1 MRTAA
6 ARRARLDVVTAF
18 PSRVVG
24 TRGAPVEVPDVDVGV
39 SVSDVPPKRRCDRG
53 RARRRHPAGPG
64 LDRRVDPRRRRRHA
78 RDRRAAHGARGAQ
91 RGTAA
96 LRRAHARRPA
106 RAGWAAGADRT
117 ASGRAGAGRHEDL
130 GPGRPGTSA
139 RFRADVPGRM
149 WWRQRRTR
157 GGTTVGATRQR
168 IVVGVDG
175 SPGARLALSWALAEA
190 ARRGADVEGVAAYP
204 VDFYWT
210 DPYLLDSTRLDA
222 VRADTE
228 ARARALVDEMRSQP
242 DLVGAADVAVDV
254 VVCGGAPAAH
264 LVRHARD
271 AALLVVGSRGRGGV
285 RSAVAG
291 SVALHCAAHAPCSV
305 VVVHPA
311 AVPASEPGRVVV
323 GLDDSDH
330 ARAALAPAGGQAAAL
345 GPEVEAGGGGETAK
359 PRGGGR

>member
-1 MRTAA
+1 
-6 ARRARLDVVTAF
+6 
-18 PSRVVG
+18 
-24 TRGAPVEVPDVDVGV
+24 
-39 SVSDVPPKRRCDRG
+39 
-53 RARRRHPAGPG
+53 
-64 LDRRVDPRRRRRHA
+64 
-78 RDRRAAHGARGAQ
+78 
-91 RGTAA
+91 
-96 LRRAHARRPA
+96 
-106 RAGWAAGADRT
+106 
-117 ASGRAGAGRHEDL
+117 
-130 GPGRPGTSA
+130 
-139 RFRADVPGRM
+139 
-149 WWRQRRTR
+149 
-157 GGTTVGATRQR
+157 VGATRQR

-190 ARRGADVEGVAAYP
+190 ARRGADVEVVAAYP

-330 ARAALAPAGGQAAAL
+330 ARAALATAVAQAAAL
-345 GPEVEAGGGGETAK
+345 GAEVEAVVAYEPPNYWSDAYAVLVPPSGETAEHAQRRGEAIVQEVLGPDAAGTVRVGAVEGHPAQVLAHIAEGARLLVLGSRSRNQLEGVVLGSVALHAVMHAPCPVLVVHP
-359 PRGGGR
+359 PRSGAAPDPQQAVAAVPAG